1 MQLGRLLYE
10 SERFP
15 LEDFIQLLSSEIVS
29 LKEAI
34 ECLEASREGTNEAI
48 IHYKSECA
56 LHEAEVMLRDVLTL
70 RIEICSF
77 CYFLTKDSI
86 IHNPKGRFIYEFP
99 EGSYE
104 QHKFNQFCALQGL
117 ANTTLLV
124 SSCSA

>member
-1 MQLGRLLYE
+1 MDPGLTRRRGLSLFETATCHLQLGRLLYE

-56 LHEAEVMLRDVLTL
+56 LHEAEVMLRDGLTL
-70 RIEICSF
+70 R
-77 CYFLTKDSI
+77 
-86 IHNPKGRFIYEFP
+86 
-99 EGSYE
+99 
-104 QHKFNQFCALQGL
+104 
-117 ANTTLLV
+117 
-124 SSCSA
+124 